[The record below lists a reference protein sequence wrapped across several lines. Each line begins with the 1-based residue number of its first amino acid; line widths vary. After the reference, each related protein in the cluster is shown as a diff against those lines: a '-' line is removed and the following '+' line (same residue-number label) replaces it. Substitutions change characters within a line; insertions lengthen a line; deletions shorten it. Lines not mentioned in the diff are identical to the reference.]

1 MGTGIPFIEFSE
13 MALMTK
19 MFGTALLASVLATSL
34 ARGQSASADPR
45 SQLQPLMDEEVLAA
59 NAHDTDRF
67 LAAYLHDSTLVFV
80 YNGTV
85 VNGFTKLR
93 ELQYKAWNSPKTDA
107 VYSVRGPDSYT
118 VLAPD
123 MVPAT
128 SLLASRR
135 TAPAGEIKTNDMVIT
150 MVWKKRAEGWR
161 IIQAHESTQAPQAPQ
176 K

>member
-1 MGTGIPFIEFSE
+1 
-13 MALMTK
+13 MTK
-19 MFGTALLASVLATSL
+19 MFGAALLASVLTAGIV
-34 ARGQSASADPR
+34 RGQSAPSGPQR
-45 SQLQPLMDEEVLAA
+45 ELQPLMDEEIAAA
-59 NAHDTDRF
+59 NVHDTDRF

-118 VLAPD
+118 VLGPNT
-123 MVPAT
+123 VLAT
-128 SLLASRR
+128 SLLSSRR
-135 TAPAGEIKTNDMVIT
+135 TAPTGEIKTADMVIT
-150 MVWKKRAEGWR
+150 MVWNKRAEGWR
-161 IIQAHESTQAPQAPQ
+161 IIQAHESTMAVPAPPTP

>member
-1 MGTGIPFIEFSE
+1 
-13 MALMTK
+13 MTK
-19 MFGTALLASVLATSL
+19 MFGTALLASLFVASV
-34 ARGQSASADPR
+34 AAGQSAPAGPQR
-45 SQLQPLMDEEVLAA
+45 ELQPLMDEEMAAA

-80 YNGTV
+80 YNGMV

-107 VYSVRGPDSYT
+107 VYSTRGPDSYT

-123 MVPAT
+123 MVLAT
-128 SLLASRR
+128 SLLSSRR
-135 TAPAGEIKTNDMVIT
+135 TAPTGETKSNDMVIT
-150 MVWKKRAEGWR
+150 MVWKKRADGWR
-161 IIQAHESTQAPQAPQ
+161 IIQAHESTLAAPAPAA

>member
-1 MGTGIPFIEFSE
+1 
-13 MALMTK
+13 MTK
-19 MFGTALLASVLATSL
+19 MFGAVLLASVFAASV
-34 ARGQSASADPR
+34 AAGQSAPAGPQ
-45 SQLQPLMDEEVLAA
+45 SQLQPLMDEEIQAA

-80 YNGTV
+80 YNGMV

-123 MVPAT
+123 MVLAT
-128 SLLASRR
+128 SLLSSRR
-135 TAPAGEIKTNDMVIT
+135 TAPTGEIKTGDMVIT

-161 IIQAHESTQAPQAPQ
+161 IIQAHESTVAAPAPTPAATP